1 MIRKFPLGQRVAKHL
16 LPESAWLRPNGR
28 NLSLLLAI
36 LDEAKQQGHDYV
48 EFILHSLEFM
58 ASGSPTCRTEKSI
71 KNLFDDLEVLF
82 AAARENFL
90 SMTLTEY
97 HGRFLRE
104 KRGIQAT

>member
-16 LPESAWLRPNGR
+16 FPESAWLRPNGR
-28 NLSLLLAI
+28 NLSSLLAI
-36 LDEAKQQGHDYV
+36 LEEAKQQGHDYV
-48 EFILHSLEFM
+48 EFRLHSSEFM
-58 ASGSPTCRTEKSI
+58 AGGSPTCRTEKSI

-90 SMTLTEY
+90 GMTLTEY
-97 HGRFLRE
+97 HARFLRE